1 MDITH
6 DGYTLDD
13 RKNLVQRSLDR
24 FDLVDA
30 ISFHVV
36 EYVEGLVRQNKHSS
50 AEIYCCF
57 LLDNEILGHEEF
69 TEFMWT
75 LQDGDREEFAEAA
88 RLRLSVELGEKR

>member
-36 EYVEGLVRQNKHSS
+36 EYVEGLV
-50 AEIYCCF
+50 
-57 LLDNEILGHEEF
+57 
-69 TEFMWT
+69 
-75 LQDGDREEFAEAA
+75 
-88 RLRLSVELGEKR
+88 